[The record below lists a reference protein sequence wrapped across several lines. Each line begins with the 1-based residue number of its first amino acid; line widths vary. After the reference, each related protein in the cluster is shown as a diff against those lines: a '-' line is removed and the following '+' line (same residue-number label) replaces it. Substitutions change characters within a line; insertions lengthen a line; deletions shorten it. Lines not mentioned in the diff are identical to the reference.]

1 MTVFFSQLINGL
13 SLGSI
18 YALIALGYSMVYGI
32 ILLLNFAHGDVIMVG
47 AYMSWFVMNQ
57 LGLGPV
63 TAVCATILTCTLLG
77 VVIEKIAYTPLRSAP
92 RISLLITAIGVSFFL
107 EYTAELV
114 MGSGAK
120 VIPSYYDNKTFYL
133 GKAPLGLTSIITL
146 VVTVLSMLVLT
157 FLVQKT
163 KLGKAMRAVSEDM
176 DAARLMGINVNSTIS
191 FTFAVGSAL
200 AGIGSVLYCCSY
212 PQATP
217 TMGSMLGLKAFVA
230 AVLGGIGSIPG
241 AMVGGIVI
249 GLCECFVSAIGL
261 SAWKDAVTFAILI
274 IVLLFKPTGF
284 LGRKVQE
291 RCKEGMKMNKNRKT
305 LKMPVRYLM
314 NAVLVVLLFLALSY
328 MTGNMLSTYQNKV
341 LMTVGINIILAVSL
355 NVATGYLGQ
364 LPLGHAGFMAVGA
377 YTCALFTK
385 YSPLPDGVSFAIGL
399 ALGAVMAGLFGVLI
413 GVPAL
418 RLTGDYLAILTLGF
432 GEIIRITLNNIDDV
446 LGYSLFYGSKGLK
459 NIPKYSN
466 FANVFL
472 CVVITCF
479 LIHAM
484 MKSRHG
490 RAVLAIRDNEIAA
503 ESCGIQTTYYKV
515 MAFAFSAAFAGLAG
529 GLYACY
535 IGVLNPSTFGFMKS
549 IEILVMVVLGGM
561 GSMLGSILSAT
572 VLTILPEATRS
583 FDSYRM
589 VIYSLVLIL
598 MMIFRPGGLLGSYD
612 FSMSRI
618 VEKVMNGELFHKK
631 NADKEGADH
640 E

>member
-1 MTVFFSQLINGL
+1 
-13 SLGSI
+13 
-18 YALIALGYSMVYGI
+18 
-32 ILLLNFAHGDVIMVG
+32 
-47 AYMSWFVMNQ
+47 
-57 LGLGPV
+57 
-63 TAVCATILTCTLLG
+63 
-77 VVIEKIAYTPLRSAP
+77 
-92 RISLLITAIGVSFFL
+92 
-107 EYTAELV
+107 
-114 MGSGAK
+114 
-120 VIPSYYDNKTFYL
+120 
-133 GKAPLGLTSIITL
+133 
-146 VVTVLSMLVLT
+146 
-157 FLVQKT
+157 
-163 KLGKAMRAVSEDM
+163 
-176 DAARLMGINVNSTIS
+176 
-191 FTFAVGSAL
+191 
-200 AGIGSVLYCCSY
+200 
-212 PQATP
+212 
-217 TMGSMLGLKAFVA
+217 
-230 AVLGGIGSIPG
+230 
-241 AMVGGIVI
+241 
-249 GLCECFVSAIGL
+249 
-261 SAWKDAVTFAILI
+261 
-274 IVLLFKPTGF
+274 
-284 LGRKVQE
+284 
-291 RCKEGMKMNKNRKT
+291 MNKNRKT

-377 YTCALFTK
+377 YC
-385 YSPLPDGVSFAIGL
+385 PLPGPVSFVLGL
-399 ALGAVMAGLFGVLI
+399 VLACVMAGLFGVLI
-413 GVPAL
+413 GIPAL

-446 LGYSLFYGSKGLK
+446 LGFKLFYGAKGLK

-466 FANVFL
+466 FTNVFL

-535 IGVLNPSTFGFMKS
+535 LGVLDPSTFGFMKS

-583 FDSYRM
+583 FESYRM
-589 VIYSLVLIL
+589 VVYSLVLIL

-618 VEKVMNGELFHKK
+618 VEKIMNGELFRKK
-631 NADKEGADH
+631 AKEGADH

>member
-1 MTVFFSQLINGL
+1 
-13 SLGSI
+13 
-18 YALIALGYSMVYGI
+18 
-32 ILLLNFAHGDVIMVG
+32 
-47 AYMSWFVMNQ
+47 MN
-57 LGLGPV
+57 
-63 TAVCATILTCTLLG
+63 
-77 VVIEKIAYTPLRSAP
+77 
-92 RISLLITAIGVSFFL
+92 
-107 EYTAELV
+107 
-114 MGSGAK
+114 
-120 VIPSYYDNKTFYL
+120 
-133 GKAPLGLTSIITL
+133 
-146 VVTVLSMLVLT
+146 
-157 FLVQKT
+157 T
-163 KLGKAMRAVSEDM
+163 K
-176 DAARLMGINVNSTIS
+176 
-191 FTFAVGSAL
+191 
-200 AGIGSVLYCCSY
+200 
-212 PQATP
+212 
-217 TMGSMLGLKAFVA
+217 
-230 AVLGGIGSIPG
+230 
-241 AMVGGIVI
+241 
-249 GLCECFVSAIGL
+249 
-261 SAWKDAVTFAILI
+261 
-274 IVLLFKPTGF
+274 
-284 LGRKVQE
+284 
-291 RCKEGMKMNKNRKT
+291 RKT

-561 GSMLGSILSAT
+561 GSMLGLKAFVAAVLGGIGSIPGAMVGGIVIGLCECLVSDIGLSAWKDAVT
-572 VLTILPEATRS
+572 FAILIIVLMFKPTG
-583 FDSYRM
+583 F
-589 VIYSLVLIL
+589 
-598 MMIFRPGGLLGSYD
+598 LG
-612 FSMSRI
+612 RK
-618 VEKVMNGELFHKK
+618 VQEKV
-631 NADKEGADH
+631 
-640 E
+640 